1 MHMPLFVKGSLAR
14 RERRAY
20 PHGSVRSE
28 QRSQRAFHK
37 QPFGR
42 RAFCRKTLSLV
53 GRRSVRI
60 CSLLASRLASKFL
73 AAAYAKIY
81 DVVFRFWIQNG
92 LLAIGPQP
100 VKCFWKNRYVVHNI

>member
-1 MHMPLFVKGSLAR
+1 MHLPLFVKGSLAR

-28 QRSQRAFHK
+28 QRSQRAVHK

-60 CSLLASRLASKFL
+60 CSLLASRLASTFL
-73 AAAYAKIY
+73 AAAYAEIY
-81 DVVFRFWIQNG
+81 DVVFSFTDSREAKLTCPNG
-92 LLAIGPQP
+92 AMEISPAL
-100 VKCFWKNRYVVHNI
+100 V

>member
-60 CSLLASRLASKFL
+60 CSLLASRLASTFL

-81 DVVFRFWIQNG
+81 DVVFR
-92 LLAIGPQP
+92 AIPISRPIIMDG
-100 VKCFWKNRYVVHNI
+100 FRSWA